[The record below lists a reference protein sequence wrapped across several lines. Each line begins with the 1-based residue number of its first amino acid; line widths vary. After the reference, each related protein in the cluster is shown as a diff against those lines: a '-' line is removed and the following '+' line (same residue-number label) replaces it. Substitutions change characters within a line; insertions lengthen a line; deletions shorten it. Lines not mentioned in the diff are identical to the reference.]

1 MRKRNWLA
9 ITLIYLYIYSMKL
22 IKEEIVFQWRLIE
35 VVQQTVK
42 VGDKELLREVARR
55 SPGVRLIICDG
66 DKILITK
73 EFRKELDTYDY
84 RLPGGK
90 VFDTLTDY
98 NEHRNDIE
106 QYALMWVKRE
116 CEEET
121 WLIPHDISLY
131 YISKL
136 WATMEWDLYYY
147 VITKFSHHEK
157 WQQLELWENITVE
170 WKNKEEISFLIK
182 KWAMHEDRSVGVL
195 LRYLS

>member
-1 MRKRNWLA
+1 
-9 ITLIYLYIYSMKL
+9 MKL
-22 IKEEIVFQWRLIE
+22 IKEEIVFQGKLIE
-35 VVQQTVK
+35 VVQQTVEI
-42 VGDKELLREVARR
+42 GDKQLLREIARR

-73 EFRKELDTYDY
+73 EFRREVNTQDY

-90 VFDTLTDY
+90 VFDTLKEY

-106 QYALMWVKRE
+106 NYALLWVKRE

-121 WLIPHDISLY
+121 WLIPEDITLY
-131 YISKL
+131 YISKV
-136 WATMEWDLYYY
+136 WATMERDLYYY
-147 VITKFSHHEK
+147 VITKFTHHEQ

-170 WKNKEEISFLIK
+170 WKTKEEILDLIK
-182 KWAMHEDRSVGVL
+182 QGAMHEDRSVGVL